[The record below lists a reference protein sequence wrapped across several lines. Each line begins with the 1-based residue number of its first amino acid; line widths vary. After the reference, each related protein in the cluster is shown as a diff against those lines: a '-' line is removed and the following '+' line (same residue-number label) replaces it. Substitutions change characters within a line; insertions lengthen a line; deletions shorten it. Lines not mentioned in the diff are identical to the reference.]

1 MSNQNYSYRRPAGV
15 TALGYRKLVT
25 TTILAVALI
34 GFETFNFSTTAYA
47 LGDLLGK
54 LSFLGIPWST
64 TLSIAFCAIDFAGVA
79 RLFLPE
85 SEEQAPKEL
94 WFLFGAWLLAAT
106 MNAVLTW
113 WGISMAVVNRA
124 LASTAIINPQ
134 ILTHSIPVFVAI
146 LVWVTRIL
154 LIGSFSIAVKPA
166 PARER
171 RPEYGRNEQP
181 VQQPLIVRRNERQS
195 PSRRPESVAQSTRP
209 PQPVYQPR
217 EPEPDD
223 IPEPVY
229 VPMDAAFH
237 SLSASSQN
245 KTNQN
250 KRF

>member
-1 MSNQNYSYRRPAGV
+1 MSNQNYPYRRPAGDN
-15 TALGYRKLVT
+15 ALGYRRMIT
-25 TTILAVALI
+25 TAILAVALI

-54 LSFLGIPWST
+54 LRFLGIPWSI

-85 SEEQAPKEL
+85 SDDQAPKEL

-113 WGISMAVVNRA
+113 WGISMAVVNRS

-154 LIGSFSIAVKPA
+154 LIGSFSIAVKTA

-171 RPEYGRNEQP
+171 HANFERHEQP
-181 VQQPLIVRRNERQS
+181 AQQPLVVRRNERQS
-195 PSRRPESVAQSTRP
+195 LSRRPEPAMPRSRP
-209 PQPVYQPR
+209 PQPEYQPR
-217 EPEPDD
+217 ELESED

-237 SLSASSQN
+237 SLSASRQN
-245 KTNQN
+245 KTNQS